1 VLRSPVPSAALLV
14 LAGLVGAA
22 PIAAQTL
29 TPDQSLAR
37 EIFAELIG
45 INTTHDSGSTGPAAR
60 AVAARLVAAG
70 YPEGDVHVVGPND
83 AHLNVVARLRGSG
96 AKRPILLLAHLD
108 VVQAFRSDWTLDPF
122 SLTERDGYF
131 YGRGSS
137 DIKDE
142 AAIFVATLI
151 RLKREGFKP
160 DRDVILALTA
170 GEEGGSDNGVQW
182 LLANHRDLIDAA
194 YCVNGDGGD
203 PLSRDGIVFAR
214 NVQASE
220 KVYMDLQL
228 QVLNPGGHSSLPVKD
243 NAIYHLAAALS
254 RIAAYEFPVRLNDV
268 TRAYFQRAAAA
279 EPAHVGA
286 DMRAVAQRNDT
297 AAARRLASAS
307 AFFNAQLR
315 TTCVATM
322 VSAGHAPNA
331 LPQSATANVNCRM
344 LPDDVPDSVIATIR
358 RIVDDTAVAVSVT
371 TPPVASPASPLVP
384 EILGPVE
391 RLTAA
396 TWPGAVVVP
405 SMETGATD
413 GLYLRNAGIPVY
425 GVSGVAL
432 DADDIRAHGR
442 DERIRVSAFYAGLE
456 FTYRLVKA
464 LVS

>member
-1 VLRSPVPSAALLV
+1 MRRSPASSTALFV
-14 LAGLVGAA
+14 IAGLFWAA
-22 PIAAQTL
+22 PIAAQQL
-29 TPDQSLAR
+29 TPDQTLAR
-37 EIFAELIG
+37 AILAELIG

-60 AVAARLVAAG
+60 AVAARLLAAG
-70 YPEGDVHVVGPND
+70 FPQADVQVVGPND
-83 AHLNVVARLRGSG
+83 AHLNVVARLRGTG
-96 AKRPILLLAHLD
+96 ARRPILLLAHLD

-151 RLKREGFKP
+151 RLKREGVKP
-160 DRDVILALTA
+160 DRDIILALTA
-170 GEEGGSDNGVQW
+170 GEEGGPDNGVQW

-203 PLSRDGIVFAR
+203 PLSRDGVVFAR

-220 KVYMDLQL
+220 KVYMDLRL
-228 QVLNPGGHSSLPVKD
+228 QVLNAGGHSSLPVKD

-254 RIAAYEFPVRLNDV
+254 RIAASEFPMRLNEV
-268 TRAYFQRAAAA
+268 TRAYFQRGAAA
-279 EPAHVGA
+279 EPSDVGA

-331 LPQSATANVNCRM
+331 LPQSAVANVNCRM
-344 LPDDVPDSVIATIR
+344 LPDAVADSVIATIR

-371 TPPVASPASPLVP
+371 TAPVASPASPLIP
-384 EILGPVE
+384 EVLGPVE

-425 GVSGVAL
+425 GISGVAL

-442 DERIRVSAFYAGLE
+442 DERIRVRAFYTGLE
-456 FTYRLVKA
+456 FTYRLVQA
-464 LVS
+464 LSS